1 MTPNAVFRY
10 RARTALKNNWQ
21 VALLVVFIASLPS
34 IIPQVAGVLTGGDI
48 SSRLMALLNDTAF
61 LSADPDTM
69 LAMLGAAATEGGAST
84 YALISVI
91 TWLIAPVLTLGMH
104 HYHMELLRG
113 QSGPVSSV
121 FSRLGSFVKAVGLT
135 LLMVMKTFLWS
146 VPGMV
151 VALGGTM
158 LAASMAD
165 NAEAAVGLMLSVMS
179 VGYVLMFALMIAAML
194 RYAMAVFVLA
204 EKPETGILACIRRS
218 KEIMKG
224 RKVQLFVLEFSFIVW
239 NLLVMLVYTLVGS
252 MFGMV
257 IGLTVQM
264 FLNLFIVAYQNCSFA
279 AFYLQYNAGGEPEPF
294 VIVPEE
300 LADDKDDNPW
310 NRSDE

>member
-1 MTPNAVFRY
+1 MTPNALFRF

-21 VALLVVFIASLPS
+21 VALLVAFIASLPS
-34 IIPQVAGVLTGGDI
+34 IVPQVVGVMTGGDI
-48 SSRLMALLNDTAF
+48 STRLMTLMNDAHF
-61 LSADPDTM
+61 LSASTDAMVDMVVTTLSDGSVTAFAVASV
-69 LAMLGAAATEGGAST
+69 LAW
-84 YALISVI
+84 IV
-91 TWLIAPVLTLGMH
+91 APVLTLGMH
-104 HYHMELLRG
+104 NYHMNLLQG
-113 QSGPVSSV
+113 NPGEITSV

-135 LLMVMKTFLWS
+135 LLVAMKTFLWS

-158 LAASMAD
+158 LAATMTD

-204 EKPETGILACIRRS
+204 EKPETGVLACIRRS

-224 RKVQLFVLEFSFIVW
+224 RKVQLFVLEFSFILW
-239 NLLVMLVYTLVGS
+239 NLLVMLAYTIVGS
-252 MFGMV
+252 MFGEV

-279 AFYLQYNAGGEPEPF
+279 AFYLQYTTGREPEPF
-294 VIVPEE
+294 EQMKQMLTRE
-300 LADDKDDNPW
+300 KDEDPW
-310 NRSDE
+310 HSSDE

>member
-1 MTPNAVFRY
+1 MTPNAVFRF
-10 RARTALKNNWQ
+10 RARTALKNHWQ

-34 IIPQVAGVLTGGDI
+34 IIPQVVGVMTGGDI
-48 SSRLMALLNDTAF
+48 STRLMALMNDANF
-61 LSADPDTM
+61 LSADPDAMIAQMTAVFADKSVSIFM
-69 LAMLGAAATEGGAST
+69 VVSVLA
-84 YALISVI
+84 
-91 TWLIAPVLTLGMH
+91 WLAAPVLTLGMH
-104 HYHMELLRG
+104 NYHINLLQG
-113 QSGPVSSV
+113 NPGEITSV
-121 FSRLGSFVKAVGLT
+121 FSRVGSFVKAVGLT
-135 LLMVMKTFLWS
+135 LLVAMKTFLWS

-158 LAASMAD
+158 LAATMTD
-165 NAEAAVGLMLSVMS
+165 YAEAAVGLMLSVMS

-204 EKPETGILACIRRS
+204 EKPETGILSCIRRS

-224 RKVQLFVLEFSFIVW
+224 RKVQLFVLEFSFIIW
-239 NLLVMLVYTLVGS
+239 NLLVMLVYTMVGS
-252 MFGMV
+252 MFGAV

-279 AFYLQYNAGGEPEPF
+279 AFYLQYTTGKEPEPF
-294 VIVPEE
+294 QQMKQILTEE
-300 LADDKDDNPW
+300 KDEEPW